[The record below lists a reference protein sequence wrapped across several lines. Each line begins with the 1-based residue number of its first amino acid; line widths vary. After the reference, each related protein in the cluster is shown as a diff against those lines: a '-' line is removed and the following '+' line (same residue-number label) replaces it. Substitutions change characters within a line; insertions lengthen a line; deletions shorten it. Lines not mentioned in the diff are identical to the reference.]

1 MVTNTHFAE
10 IGLMRLWTESRVI
23 SLFVKKKQIT
33 GKPFLRLNE
42 GDLAG
47 YEFFFFLVLLFL
59 FLVLFLPSANNW
71 FESEI

>member
-33 GKPFLRLNE
+33 GKTFLRLNE

-47 YEFFFFLVLLFL
+47 YVFFFFLVLLFL